1 MKIGI
6 DIDDT
11 ITQTYQTTLK
21 YLKEYYP
28 GFHIEK
34 EENIYDK
41 KIFEFLVNHI
51 EDIQSSA
58 ELKPG
63 VKEAMDT
70 LKEMGFEIIII
81 TARGGE
87 LDYDH
92 ARITEDYLKKHKL
105 PYDKIYYG
113 DINKGDAALKENIDF
128 FIDDRIYNLDDVSV
142 HGVDS
147 LHFVDDLSIY
157 SPYKKFDNWKDII
170 KYIKSKVV
178 EK

>member
-34 EENIYDK
+34 EEDISDK
-41 KIFEFLVNHI
+41 KTFEFLVNHI